1 MLYYYAMWLFTCYEV
16 KGVISM
22 SDIIDGL
29 KAMDTST
36 LAILGFAA
44 ILLIFL
50 LVLIIITIR
59 VLKSDYIDEEEPSKD
74 KETPIPDEDDEE
86 YYDDDEDEEDEDDD
100 ETSRKIRE
108 AVESVEVTKAKY
120 EAEKIAQE
128 LEEAENQEKDKARI
142 NAAARVEAIANAV
155 HEKNE
160 ASDEGEDDDYEDDY
174 EDEEETEDTAP
185 AETAADAVA
194 EAAAEDAPAEVSE
207 ETEELEEEYSQDD
220 GEEPD
225 PDDADTNELDTDKIK
240 AELRKE
246 RDAVKE
252 SESELNEMAKQR
264 AEAPEY
270 NASFDSAF
278 VDRPVYEE
286 KVDPVIPNPTPESIL
301 GAVPEPNPELLQETP
316 AVSDIDT
323 PLPPKKKKKKKK
335 SRDIDKEIDKEE
347 KKEKRVPRPAVPMSD
362 GKVAK
367 FFWYNQQD
375 VEGLERKE
383 DMYFK
388 SHYFNEA
395 DEVILDLITE
405 MYDCG
410 FVRTE
415 ELQRIAYGITF
426 KSLGMKEIL
435 RSNESLGFNKD
446 SATKEPTEAD
456 KQEAFEKWCKYV
468 DNFMEIIVINAP
480 DEVRDYIIDQ
490 MYDYGHHDIEDLM
503 YSPY

>member
-174 EDEEETEDTAP
+174 EDETEDTAP

-490 MYDYGHHDIEDLM
+490 MYDYGHRDIEDLM

>member
-1 MLYYYAMWLFTCYEV
+1 
-16 KGVISM
+16 M

-29 KAMDTST
+29 KTMDTST

-50 LVLIIITIR
+50 LVLIIVTIR
-59 VLKSDYIDEEEPSKD
+59 VLKSDYIDDEEPS

-160 ASDEGEDDDYEDDY
+160 ASDEDEDDDYEDDY
-174 EDEEETEDTAP
+174 EE
-185 AETAADAVA
+185 
-194 EAAAEDAPAEVSE
+194 APAEVSE
-207 ETEELEEEYSQDD
+207 ETEDLEEEYSQDD

-225 PDDADTNELDTDKIK
+225 PDDAETNELDTDKIK

-301 GAVPEPNPELLQETP
+301 GAAPGPNPELLQGTPAMETP
-316 AVSDIDT
+316 VADAPVAPATPVAPAPVVSDIDT

-335 SRDIDKEIDKEE
+335 TRDIDKEIDKEE

-435 RSNESLGFNKD
+435 RSSETLGFNKE

-456 KQEAFEKWCKYV
+456 KQEAYEKWCKYV
-468 DNFMEIIVINAP
+468 DSFMEIIVINAP

-490 MYDYGHHDIEDLM
+490 MYDYGHRDIEELM

>member
-1 MLYYYAMWLFTCYEV
+1 
-16 KGVISM
+16 
-22 SDIIDGL
+22 
-29 KAMDTST
+29 
-36 LAILGFAA
+36 
-44 ILLIFL
+44 
-50 LVLIIITIR
+50 
-59 VLKSDYIDEEEPSKD
+59 
-74 KETPIPDEDDEE
+74 
-86 YYDDDEDEEDEDDD
+86 
-100 ETSRKIRE
+100 
-108 AVESVEVTKAKY
+108 
-120 EAEKIAQE
+120 
-128 LEEAENQEKDKARI
+128 
-142 NAAARVEAIANAV
+142 
-155 HEKNE
+155 
-160 ASDEGEDDDYEDDY
+160 
-174 EDEEETEDTAP
+174 
-185 AETAADAVA
+185 
-194 EAAAEDAPAEVSE
+194 
-207 ETEELEEEYSQDD
+207 
-220 GEEPD
+220 
-225 PDDADTNELDTDKIK
+225 
-240 AELRKE
+240 
-246 RDAVKE
+246 
-252 SESELNEMAKQR
+252 MAKQR

-301 GAVPEPNPELLQETP
+301 GAAPGPNPELLQGTPAMETP
-316 AVSDIDT
+316 VADAPVAPVAPVAPAPVVSDIDT

-490 MYDYGHHDIEDLM
+490 MYDYGHRDIEDLM

>member
-1 MLYYYAMWLFTCYEV
+1 
-16 KGVISM
+16 M

-29 KAMDTST
+29 KTMDTST

-59 VLKSDYIDEEEPSKD
+59 VLKSDYIDEEEPLKD

-160 ASDEGEDDDYEDDY
+160 ASDEDEDDDYEDDY
-174 EDEEETEDTAP
+174 EDDEEAEDTAP
-185 AETAADAVA
+185 VETAADAVA
-194 EAAAEDAPAEVSE
+194 EAVAEEASVEATE
-207 ETEELEEEYSQDD
+207 ETEDLEEEYSQDD

-252 SESELNEMAKQR
+252 LESELNEMAKQR

-301 GAVPEPNPELLQETP
+301 GAAPGPNPELLQGTPATETP
-316 AVSDIDT
+316 VADAPVAPVAPAPVVSDIDT

-335 SRDIDKEIDKEE
+335 TRDIDKEIDKEE

-456 KQEAFEKWCKYV
+456 KQEAYEKWCKYV
-468 DNFMEIIVINAP
+468 DSFMEIIVINAP
-480 DEVRDYIIDQ
+480 DEVRDYIIDK
-490 MYDYGHHDIEDLM
+490 MYDYGHRDIEDLM

>member
-1 MLYYYAMWLFTCYEV
+1 
-16 KGVISM
+16 M

-29 KAMDTST
+29 KTMDTST

-50 LVLIIITIR
+50 LVLIIVTIR
-59 VLKSDYIDEEEPSKD
+59 VLKSDYI
-74 KETPIPDEDDEE
+74 DDEE

-160 ASDEGEDDDYEDDY
+160 ASDEDEDDDYEDDY
-174 EDEEETEDTAP
+174 EEAPAEASEETED
-185 AETAADAVA
+185 
-194 EAAAEDAPAEVSE
+194 
-207 ETEELEEEYSQDD
+207 LEEEYSQDD
-220 GEEPD
+220 GEEPN

-301 GAVPEPNPELLQETP
+301 GAAPGPNPELLQGTSAIETP
-316 AVSDIDT
+316 VADAPVAPVAPAPVVSDIDT

-335 SRDIDKEIDKEE
+335 TRDIDKEIDKEE

-435 RSNESLGFNKD
+435 RSSETLGFNKE

-456 KQEAFEKWCKYV
+456 KQEAYEKWCKYV
-468 DNFMEIIVINAP
+468 DSFMEIIVINAP

-490 MYDYGHHDIEDLM
+490 MYDYGHRDIEELM

>member
-59 VLKSDYIDEEEPSKD
+59 VLRSDYIDEEEPSKD

-160 ASDEGEDDDYEDDY
+160 SSDEDEDEDYDDDDYA
-174 EDEEETEDTAP
+174 EDEDAEDAAP
-185 AETAADAVA
+185 VETAADAVA
-194 EAAAEDAPAEVSE
+194 EEVPAEVSE

-220 GEEPD
+220 GEEPN

-490 MYDYGHHDIEDLM
+490 MYDYGHRDIEDLM

>member
-185 AETAADAVA
+185 AETAADA
-194 EAAAEDAPAEVSE
+194 AAEDAPAEVSE

-301 GAVPEPNPELLQETP
+301 GAVTEPNPELLQETP

-490 MYDYGHHDIEDLM
+490 MYDYGHRDIEDLM

>member
-1 MLYYYAMWLFTCYEV
+1 
-16 KGVISM
+16 M

-29 KAMDTST
+29 KTMDTST

-59 VLKSDYIDEEEPSKD
+59 VLKSDYIDEEEPLKD

-86 YYDDDEDEEDEDDD
+86 YYDDDEDEEDDD

-160 ASDEGEDDDYEDDY
+160 ASDEDEDDDYEDDY
-174 EDEEETEDTAP
+174 EDDEEAEDTAP
-185 AETAADAVA
+185 VETAADAVA
-194 EAAAEDAPAEVSE
+194 EDAPAEASE
-207 ETEELEEEYSQDD
+207 ETEDLEEEYSQDD

-301 GAVPEPNPELLQETP
+301 GAAPGPNPELLQGTPAMETP
-316 AVSDIDT
+316 VADAPVAPAPVVSDIDT

-335 SRDIDKEIDKEE
+335 TRDIDKEIDKEE